1 MNLKSSKNLS
11 KLVELHNL
19 ALKKTIQK
27 NEKNLFN
34 AINLIYKTLQK
45 KKNVFICGNGG
56 SAAEAQHLSTEF
68 LIRLNPKINRKSLP
82 LINLC
87 MDQANIT
94 ACGNDFGFK
103 YIFSR
108 NLEALAKTG
117 DVLICLTTSG
127 KSSNIIE
134 VLKKSKKMKIAS
146 IVFLGDKKNLIKNFA
161 NIYINVQSNNVAV
174 IQEVHLFLGHY
185 ILNEVEQKIL
195 KKK

>member
-1 MNLKSSKNLS
+1 
-11 KLVELHNL
+11 
-19 ALKKTIQK
+19 
-27 NEKNLFN
+27 
-34 AINLIYKTLQK
+34 
-45 KKNVFICGNGG
+45 
-56 SAAEAQHLSTEF
+56 
-68 LIRLNPKINRKSLP
+68 
-82 LINLC
+82 

-94 ACGNDFGFK
+94 ACGNDLGFK

-108 NLEALAKTG
+108 NLEALAKKE

-134 VLKKSKKMKIAS
+134 VLKKSKAMKITS
-146 IVFLGDKKNLIKNFA
+146 IVFLGDKKNLTKNFA
-161 NIYINVQSNNVAV
+161 NIHINVQSNNVAI